1 MMRYTLIDGRHGL
14 SFVASHDSLKLL
26 VAVCSQDPP
35 TLDAYFDAL
44 GQFDEDMREYVTSGL
59 AVFDEHNVAPNFDRI
74 HRALAEAGAKRPTP
88 VFRIVDE
95 ATRAASLEPF
105 KWGLILFNVP
115 KKRIIQIQN
124 TYMEI
129 RREGRVL
136 THSGG
141 GSRRARSYRL
151 PSTWQIVP

>member
-1 MMRYTLIDGRHGL
+1 MMRYTLIDGRHGV

-26 VAVCSQDPP
+26 VAACAQDPP
-35 TLDAYFDAL
+35 TLDAYLDAL
-44 GQFDEDMREYVTSGL
+44 GQFDADTREYVTSGL
-59 AVFDEHNVAPNFDRI
+59 AVFDEHNVAPNFDHI
-74 HRALAEAGAKRPTP
+74 HRALAEAGTKRPTP
-88 VFRIVDE
+88 VFRIVDDL
-95 ATRAASLEPF
+95 TRAASLEPF

-136 THSGG
+136 AHGAGG
-141 GSRRARSYRL
+141 ARRARSYRL
-151 PSTWQIVP
+151 PPTWRIVP